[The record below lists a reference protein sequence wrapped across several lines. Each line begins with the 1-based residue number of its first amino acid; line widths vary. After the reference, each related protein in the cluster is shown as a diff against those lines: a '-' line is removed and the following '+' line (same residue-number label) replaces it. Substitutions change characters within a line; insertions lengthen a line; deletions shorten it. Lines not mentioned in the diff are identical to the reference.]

1 MDEAR
6 SLPAQLAPVRAWWAA
21 RAPRERGAV
30 VAATVVVGAAL
41 VWAVAVL
48 PAWRTLREAPRRI
61 DALDV
66 QLQLMQRQAAD
77 ARALRATPAV
87 APAQAAAAL
96 KAATERFGDKVRLL
110 QQGERAV
117 LTITGLQGE
126 EIGNLLA
133 EVRSGARASA
143 VEANLARSAQ
153 GYSGTLVVALGGARP

>member
-1 MDEAR
+1 MDESSSFSSR
-6 SLPAQLAPVRAWWAA
+6 MAPLRAWWAA
-21 RAPRERGAV
+21 RALRERRAV
-30 VAATVVVGAAL
+30 VAAAVVVGIAL
-41 VWAVAVL
+41 VLSVAVL

-66 QLQLMQRQAAD
+66 QLQLMQRQAGD

-96 KAATERFGDKVRLL
+96 KAATERFGDKVRLV

-117 LTITGLQGE
+117 LTITGIQGE
-126 EIGNLLA
+126 ELGNLLA
-133 EVRSGARASA
+133 EVRSGARAGA

-153 GYSGTLVVALGGARP
+153 GYSGTLVVALGATRP